1 MTAKMHV
8 FSVEYA
14 VTFGGY
20 EEVAG
25 NFTLFLEKQDAI
37 AYLKKH
43 FEEVK
48 AEIAEAGEEILF
60 VSSYSAGSASAMIET
75 DCSTYEWGI
84 YEKQIF

>member
-1 MTAKMHV
+1 MAPKMTV
-8 FSVEYA
+8 FAVEYA

-25 NFTLFLEKQDAI
+25 NFTLFLDEKDAI

-60 VSSYSAGSASAMIET
+60 VSSYHAGSAMIET

-84 YEKQIF
+84 YEKQVF